1 MQYFGILVWSS
12 AIYMRFITFQAS
24 AEQEIH
30 RLKKRCMI
38 LESASNTSMKIS
50 GHEKVIESAA
60 ELNLNLNESILIVGG
75 HDGVSWSSA
84 LDVFL
89 PSHDVLRSLKPMSS
103 DRSYASVARFN
114 GELYVFGGGCGS
126 KWYDSGILYWLL
138 LSVPVSVCPSLSL
151 SLYEL
156 NHVSHL
162 CVVESYNVVNNEWNQ
177 RPSLNKEKG
186 SLAGAALNGKI
197 FALGGGNGVEC
208 FSDVEM
214 FDLHVGRWI
223 SARSMLEKVITIAYI

>member
-1 MQYFGILVWSS
+1 MYLVVGVVLSGM
-12 AIYMRFITFQAS
+12 IQVFFIGRF
-24 AEQEIH
+24 
-30 RLKKRCMI
+30 
-38 LESASNTSMKIS
+38 
-50 GHEKVIESAA
+50 
-60 ELNLNLNESILIVGG
+60 
-75 HDGVSWSSA
+75 
-84 LDVFL
+84 
-89 PSHDVLRSLKPMSS
+89 SL
-103 DRSYASVARFN
+103 YLCQFVH
-114 GELYVFGGGCGS
+114 
-126 KWYDSGILYWLL
+126 
-138 LSVPVSVCPSLSL
+138 LSL
-151 SLYEL
+151 YLYEL